1 MIISEKILP
10 SLLKGKIIEDI
21 KTIYFDCKNITKI
34 AFKEVTFENILFL
47 SLRNNN
53 IKEIEFV
60 INFPCLWYLDLRD
73 NPVREYFI

>member
-10 SLLKGKIIEDI
+10 FLLKGKTMEDI
-21 KTIYFDCKNITKI
+21 KTIYLDCKNITKI
-34 AFKEVTFENILFL
+34 TFKANLFENILFL

-60 INFPCLWYLDLRD
+60 SNFPFLWYLDLRE
-73 NPVREYFI
+73 NPVKY